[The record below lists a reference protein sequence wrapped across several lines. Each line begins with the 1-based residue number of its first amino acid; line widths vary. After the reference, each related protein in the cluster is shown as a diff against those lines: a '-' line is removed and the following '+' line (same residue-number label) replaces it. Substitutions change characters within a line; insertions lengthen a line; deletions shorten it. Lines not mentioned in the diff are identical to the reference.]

1 MTLVRYN
8 PNRLWG
14 GLTRDIDSVF
24 DSFFKAPVMR
34 AGNDADFM
42 PRVDILDEKDS
53 VKINV
58 ELPGMKKDDIKVTVD
73 ENVLT
78 ISGERK
84 SETEEKKQNYIRC
97 ERCYGSFTRSF
108 TLPDDV
114 DGEKIT
120 ADYKDGI
127 LTVGLTKIEKP
138 KPKEI
143 MVEVK

>member
-24 DSFFKAPVMR
+24 DSFFKAPAFR
-34 AGNDADFM
+34 ASGDYDFM
-42 PRVDILDEKDS
+42 PRVDIVDEKDT

-78 ISGERK
+78 ISGEHK
-84 SETEEKKQNYIRC
+84 HESEEKDKNYIRS
-97 ERCYGSFTRSF
+97 ERCYGSFSRSF

-114 DGEKIT
+114 NSEKIK

-143 MVEVK
+143 TVEVK